1 MLLLKV
7 TNPQDLGFIVHNI
20 LNGTKDT
27 PDDLH
32 LNVNLYN
39 EVWIISGDKAR
50 YLTQP
55 TGAQLLNGSF
65 LKLQAFWIDRTTI
78 LIQQAYLQSG
88 GKYFLASDPG
98 GRSGANQ
105 HRGHGR
111 NGY

>member
-1 MLLLKV
+1 MLPLKV
-7 TNPQDLGFIVHNI
+7 TNPRDLGFIVHNI

-50 YLTQP
+50 CLTQP
-55 TGAQLLNGSF
+55 TAAQLLNG
-65 LKLQAFWIDRTTI
+65 
-78 LIQQAYLQSG
+78 G

-98 GRSGANQ
+98 GR
-105 HRGHGR
+105 
-111 NGY
+111 